1 MTEAQLAAVRN
12 PGGAVSTGD
21 TLARLP
27 ARRGRRALA
36 GSLRAVDC
44 GPLAPTPFR
53 TDIRC
58 NTVAGAFTFPSAHWV
73 ALSQSQEG

>member
-44 GPLAPTPFR
+44 GPLAPTPLGALV
-53 TDIRC
+53 TTH
-58 NTVAGAFTFPSAHWV
+58 TVRRRLTRAAPLHPAG
-73 ALSQSQEG
+73 EGED